1 MKAAVTRRHKYAR
14 RAPSVN
20 RWPFGSAAP
29 WGSDDPE
36 SRSLLEL
43 IAQSTNDGIWV
54 LDLATLCVYF
64 SERWL
69 EHVGYSLG
77 ELPGHFNSF
86 FDRVHPRDQARVKL
100 ALDQYVS
107 GQQPEYRVEF
117 RMLHKDGSWRQILTR
132 GIALRDAAGRPFRM
146 AGTHT
151 DITERAKVEERLE
164 KLVAERTAELRAA
177 RDRAELDAATTVR
190 FLAAASHDIRQPLQ
204 AMALLLGALRNAVT
218 GEAAQPMLHAV
229 ESSLAASM
237 ELLDSLLEYSR
248 LDAGALRP
256 FIGTVAVGRLIDQAF
271 GAFAAEAAGKG
282 LLLTAVRT
290 RAATRSDAQLLAR
303 ILRNLVSNAVKYTDR
318 GRIVIGCRRRDGRLW
333 LEVWD
338 TGRGIPE
345 AEQRQVFWEFYQA
358 KAQRGAHRGIGL
370 GLAIVDRLARLLK
383 HPIHVRSW
391 PGRGSMFAIELPI
404 VAAPASAD
412 LGDPAVVTPD
422 PVFVGKLIAVL
433 ENDQAV
439 TMALTQL
446 LVGWGAQVVRSEDD
460 AALLAKLAGRLPDA
474 VIADMHLAPDRDGFG
489 ALDRLERAFGRRLP
503 SLILTGDYNL
513 RELAQLNHAK
523 RQVLQKPVW
532 PAVLHAVLRGEFSR
546 LDAS

>member
-1 MKAAVTRRHKYAR
+1 MPS
-14 RAPSVN
+14 RA
-20 RWPFGSAAP
+20 RWP
-29 WGSDDPE
+29 
-36 SRSLLEL
+36 
-43 IAQSTNDGIWV
+43 
-54 LDLATLCVYF
+54 
-64 SERWL
+64 
-69 EHVGYSLG
+69 
-77 ELPGHFNSF
+77 
-86 FDRVHPRDQARVKL
+86 
-100 ALDQYVS
+100 
-107 GQQPEYRVEF
+107 
-117 RMLHKDGSWRQILTR
+117 
-132 GIALRDAAGRPFRM
+132 
-146 AGTHT
+146 
-151 DITERAKVEERLE
+151 RAW
-164 KLVAERTAELRAA
+164 
-177 RDRAELDAATTVR
+177 
-190 FLAAASHDIRQPLQ
+190 SCS
-204 AMALLLGALRNAVT
+204 N
-218 GEAAQPMLHAV
+218 
-229 ESSLAASM
+229 
-237 ELLDSLLEYSR
+237 SLLEYSR

-358 KAQRGAHRGIGL
+358 KAHRGAHRGIGL

-383 HPIHVRSW
+383 HPVHVRSW

-460 AALLAKLAGRLPDA
+460 AALLATLAGRVPDA